1 MSLAKLPSMLTKSS
15 DTGAPPGGACAVLWH
30 QHQGM
35 DPRAAK
41 LSYLLQSYAV
51 TSFFSMGK
59 GFCLISP
66 EPSVYISTTI
76 SPVEYAYSFF
86 LLEVPFVFLAHTPEV
101 VISLIIYLVLD

>member
-1 MSLAKLPSMLTKSS
+1 MLTKSS
-15 DTGAPPGGACAVLWH
+15 DNGAPPGGGCTLTVLRH

-51 TSFFSMGK
+51 TSSFSMGK
-59 GFCLISP
+59 GFCLISL

-76 SPVEYAYSFF
+76 SPVKYAFSFF
-86 LLEVPFVFLAHTPEV
+86 LLKVPLVFLAHTPEV
-101 VISLIIYLVLD
+101 VISLIKYLVLD